1 MFEARAAPKDD
12 GGGAKDGRA
21 ARDRR
26 ARDRL
31 DLAQLD
37 RGGVGLA
44 SRRDPAHLA
53 IISPSI
59 ASQRRSIS

>member
-26 ARDRL
+26 ARDQL

-44 SRRDPAHLA
+44 SRRDQP
-53 IISPSI
+53 IS
-59 ASQRRSIS
+59 RS